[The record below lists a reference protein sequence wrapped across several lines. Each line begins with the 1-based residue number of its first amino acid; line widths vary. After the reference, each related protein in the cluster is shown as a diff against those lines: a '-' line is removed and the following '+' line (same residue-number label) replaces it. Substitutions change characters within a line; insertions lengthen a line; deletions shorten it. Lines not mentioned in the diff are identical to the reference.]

1 MSSPSATLPFRSS
14 ALGSLGVEMEWI
26 TVDMGS
32 GAQIPAAPRFF
43 SHIETTPRIKP
54 ELFTS
59 TIEINTGIHARTQD
73 CIAELETLHKQVGDL
88 LVGQRAALLS
98 SGAHPFSRWQD
109 QTVSDDARYQHLVD
123 RLCWIA
129 RRFNIFG
136 IHAHIGMPSGDDC
149 IVALNHLLP
158 VIPAFLAISANSPYW
173 TKHDTG
179 LSSCRIKIF
188 EGLSQGG
195 MPFYFE
201 DWRDF
206 EHCTHRLMMTGSIDS
221 VRDIWWEMRPHPDF
235 GTLEI
240 RIGDMPATRAD
251 AAAYVAYV
259 RAEAMAA
266 VHATRRPR
274 VHPSLIR
281 ENRWRACRYGIN
293 AIMIAPET
301 ERLVPVLDWIEN
313 RLNILPEQGAETED
327 IAIVREQLVHWRSHG
342 DGADRQRRIR
352 QASPDWDD
360 MIGRMRQDGW
370 NGCSGSNPL
379 P

>member
-1 MSSPSATLPFRSS
+1 VSPPPATLPFHTSE
-14 ALGSLGVEMEWI
+14 LGSIGVEMEWI
-26 TVDMGS
+26 TVDAGS
-32 GAQIPAAPRFF
+32 GAQVPAAPQLF
-43 SHIETTPRIKP
+43 SQIEATPRIKP

-59 TIEINTGIHARTQD
+59 TIEINTEIHTGTAS
-73 CIAELETLHKQVGDL
+73 CIAELEALYKRVSTLLD
-88 LVGQRAALLS
+88 GQHAALLS
-98 SGAHPFSRWQD
+98 SGTHPFSRWQD
-109 QTVSDDARYQHLVD
+109 QMVSDDARYHRLVD

-149 IVALNHLLP
+149 IAALNHLLP
-158 VIPAFLAISANSPYW
+158 IMPVFLAISANSPYW
-173 TKHDTG
+173 TRHDTG
-179 LSSCRIKIF
+179 LSSCRIKVF

-206 EHCTHRLMMTGSIDS
+206 EHCTHRLMTTGSIDS

-251 AAAYVAYV
+251 TAAYVAYV

-266 VHATRRPR
+266 AHAGTRPR

-293 AIMIAPET
+293 ATMIEPET
-301 ERLVPVLDWIEN
+301 ERLVPVLDWVEK
-313 RLNILPEQGAETED
+313 RLDILPGQGAETED
-327 IAIVREQLVHWRSHG
+327 IAIVRERLAHWRSRG

-352 QASPDWDD
+352 REHPDWDD

-370 NGCSGSNPL
+370 NDVASA
-379 P
+379 

>member
-1 MSSPSATLPFRSS
+1 MSSPPLPFHTSTP
-14 ALGSLGVEMEWI
+14 GSLGVEMEWL
-26 TVDMGS
+26 TVDAGD
-32 GAQIPAAPRFF
+32 GAQVPAAPKLLSR
-43 SHIETTPRIKP
+43 IQATPRIKP

-59 TIEINTGIHARTQD
+59 TIEINTDIHTGTAD
-73 CIAELETLHKQVGDL
+73 CIAELEALHQRVSAL
-88 LVGQRAALLS
+88 LAEQHAALLS
-98 SGAHPFSRWQD
+98 SGTHPFSRWQD
-109 QTVSDDARYQHLVD
+109 QTVSDDARYHRLVD

-136 IHAHIGMPSGDDC
+136 IHVHIGMPGGDDC
-149 IVALNHLLP
+149 IAALNHLLP
-158 VIPAFLAISANSPYW
+158 VMPVFLAISANSPYW
-173 TKHDTG
+173 TGHDTG

-206 EHCTHRLMMTGSIDS
+206 EHCTHRLMITGSIDS

-240 RIGDMPATRAD
+240 RIGDMPATKGD
-251 AAAYVAYV
+251 TAAYVAYV

-266 VHATRRPR
+266 AHAGTRAR

-293 AIMIAPET
+293 ATMIAPET
-301 ERLVPVLDWIEN
+301 EDLVPVLDWIEE
-313 RLNILPEQGAETED
+313 RLDILPGQGSETAD
-327 IAIVREQLVHWRSHG
+327 IEIVRKQLEHWRKRG

-352 QASPDWDD
+352 QRYPGRDD

-370 NGCSGSNPL
+370 NDAGFIIPD
-379 P
+379 